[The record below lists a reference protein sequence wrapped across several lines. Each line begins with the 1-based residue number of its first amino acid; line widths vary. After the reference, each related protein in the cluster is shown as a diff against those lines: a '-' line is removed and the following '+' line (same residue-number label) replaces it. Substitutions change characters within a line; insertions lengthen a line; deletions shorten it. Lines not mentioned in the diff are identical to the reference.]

1 MPVLEIDIERPFGK
15 FALNVAQEMGLDGI
29 TAVFGASGSGK
40 TTLLRAIAGLD
51 RGVAGRI
58 RFAGQAWQDDAR
70 RVFVPPYKRGVGYVF
85 QDARLF
91 PHLSVGANLRYAARR
106 ARRESRP
113 IDFDDVV
120 DALDLSP
127 LLDRQTTALSGG
139 ERQRVAIGR
148 TLLSRPQLL
157 LMDEPL
163 AALDIRRRAA
173 ILPYIE
179 RLPQTFGVPVLYV
192 THAIAEVAQ
201 ISQWMLLLSG
211 GRVSAAGPVTELME
225 RIDLYPMTG
234 RFEAG
239 VVLAARVTGHDESFH
254 LTDLDVAGQ
263 RMVMPA
269 LDLPIGGEVRL
280 RIRAR
285 DVALATQKP
294 DGISIRNVLAGT
306 VAAVAAE
313 PETAF
318 AEVLVDLGGAHV
330 RARLTRRSVVDL
342 GLAPGRPV
350 FALLKS
356 VAIDRRMIVAAGGV
370 APGEGGNEET
380 LP

>member
-1 MPVLEIDIERPFGK
+1 MPVLDIDIQRPFGA
-15 FALNVAQEMGLDGI
+15 FALTVAKEVGLDGI

-51 RGVAGRI
+51 RGVAGHI
-58 RFAGQAWQDDAR
+58 RFAGQTWQDDAR
-70 RVFVPPYKRGVGYVF
+70 RIFVPPHRRGVGYVF

-91 PHLSVGANLRYAARR
+91 AHLSVAANLRYAARR
-106 ARRESRP
+106 ARRESRA
-113 IDFDDVV
+113 IEFDDVV
-120 DALDLSP
+120 GALDLGP
-127 LLDRQTTALSGG
+127 LLDRRTTALSGG
-139 ERQRVAIGR
+139 EQQRVAIGR
-148 TLLSRPQLL
+148 TLLARPQLL

-163 AALDIRRRAA
+163 AALDIRRKAA

-201 ISQWMLLLSG
+201 ISQWMVLLSG
-211 GRVSAAGPVTELME
+211 GQVTATGPVTDLME
-225 RIDLYPMTG
+225 RIDLFPMTG

-239 VVLAARVTGHDESFH
+239 VVLAARVTGHDTAYH

-263 RMVMPA
+263 TMVMPA
-269 LDLPIGGEVRL
+269 LDLPVGGEVRL

-285 DVALATQKP
+285 DVALATQRP
-294 DGISIRNVLAGT
+294 EGISIRNVLAGT
-306 VAAVAAE
+306 VAEIAAE

-342 GLAPGRPV
+342 ALAPGRPV

-356 VAIDRRMIVAAGGV
+356 VAIDRRMIVAGTATEDV
-370 APGEGGNEET
+370 
-380 LP
+380 

>member
-1 MPVLEIDIERPFGK
+1 MPVLEIDIQRPFGA
-15 FALNVAQEMGLDGI
+15 FTLSVAQEIGLDGI
-29 TAVFGASGSGK
+29 TGVFGASGSGK

-58 RFAGQAWQDDAR
+58 RFAGQVWQDDTR
-70 RVFVPPYKRGVGYVF
+70 RLFVPPHRRGVGYVF

-91 PHLSVGANLRYAARR
+91 SHLSVAANLRYAARR

-113 IDFDDVV
+113 IEFDDVV
-120 DALDLSP
+120 DALDLAP

-139 ERQRVAIGR
+139 EQQRVAIGR
-148 TLLSRPQLL
+148 TLLARPQLL

-163 AALDIRRRAA
+163 AALDIRRKAA

-201 ISQWMLLLSG
+201 IAQWMVLISEG
-211 GRVSAAGPVTELME
+211 QVSATGPVTELME

-239 VVLAARVTGHDESFH
+239 VVLAARVTGHDTTYH

-263 RMVMPA
+263 AMVMPA
-269 LDLPIGGEVRL
+269 LDLPVGGEVRL

-285 DVALATQKP
+285 DVALATLRP
-294 DGISIRNVLAGT
+294 DAISIRNVLAGT
-306 VAAVAAE
+306 VAEIAAE

-330 RARLTRRSVVDL
+330 RARLTRRSVADL
-342 GLAPGRPV
+342 ALAPGRPV

-356 VAIDRRMIVAAGGV
+356 VAIDRRMIVASVGQVPEDA
-370 APGEGGNEET
+370 
-380 LP
+380 

>member
-1 MPVLEIDIERPFGK
+1 MPVLEIDIERPFGE
-15 FALNVAQEMGLDGI
+15 FTLSVAQEIGLDGI

-51 RGVAGRI
+51 HGVAGRI

-70 RVFVPPYKRGVGYVF
+70 RVFVPPHKRGVGYVF

-91 PHLSVGANLRYAARR
+91 PHLSVAANLRYAARR
-106 ARRESRP
+106 ARRERRP
-113 IDFDDVV
+113 IEYDDVV

-201 ISQWMLLLSG
+201 ISQWMLLLSD
-211 GRVSAAGPVTELME
+211 GRVSATGPVTELME

-239 VVLAARVTGHDESFH
+239 VVLAARVTGHDTAYH

-269 LDLPIGGEVRL
+269 LDLPVGGELRL

-306 VAAVAAE
+306 VAEVAAE

-356 VAIDRRMIVAAGGV
+356 VAIDRRMIVASA
-370 APGEGGNEET
+370 APASGDA
-380 LP
+380 

>member
-1 MPVLEIDIERPFGK
+1 MPVLDIAIERPFADFTLAVG
-15 FALNVAQEMGLDGI
+15 QEIGLDGI

-51 RGVAGRI
+51 SGVRGRI
-58 RFAGQAWQDDAR
+58 RFGTQVWQDDAR
-70 RVFVPPYKRGVGYVF
+70 RVFVPPHRRGVGYVF

-91 PHLSVGANLRYAARR
+91 AHLDVAANLRYAVRR
-106 ARRESRP
+106 ARRESRA

-120 DALDLSP
+120 DALDLGP
-127 LLDRQTTALSGG
+127 LLDRQTAALSGG

-148 TLLSRPQLL
+148 TLLARPQLL

-163 AALDIRRRAA
+163 AALDVRRKAA

-201 ISQWMLLLSG
+201 ISQWMVLLSD
-211 GRVSAAGPVTELME
+211 GRVSATGPVTELME

-239 VVLAARVTGHDESFH
+239 VVLDARVTGHDAAYR
-254 LTDLDVAGQ
+254 LTDLDIAGQ
-263 RMVMPA
+263 HVVMPA
-269 LDLPIGGEVRL
+269 LDLPVGGEVRL

-285 DVALATQKP
+285 DVALATRKP

-306 VAAVAAE
+306 VAEVAEEA
-313 PETAF
+313 ETAF
-318 AEVLVDLGGAHV
+318 AEVLVDLGGTHV
-330 RARLTRRSVVDL
+330 RARLTRRSVADL
-342 GLAPGRPV
+342 ALAPGRPV
-350 FALLKS
+350 FALIKS
-356 VAIDRRMIVAAGGV
+356 VAIDRRMIVAGG
-370 APGEGGNEET
+370 GTHE
-380 LP
+380 

>member
-15 FALNVAQEMGLDGI
+15 FTLTAAKEIGLDGI

-40 TTLLRAIAGLD
+40 TTLLRAVAGLD

-58 RFAGQAWQDDAR
+58 RFAGQVWQDDAR
-70 RVFVPPYKRGVGYVF
+70 RIFVPPHKRGVGYVF

-91 PHLSVGANLRYAARR
+91 SHLSVAANLRYAARR

-120 DALDLSP
+120 DALDLGP
-127 LLDRQTTALSGG
+127 LLDRQTPALSGG

-148 TLLSRPQLL
+148 TLLARPQLL

-201 ISQWMLLLSG
+201 ISQWMLLLSD
-211 GRVSAAGPVTELME
+211 GRVSATGPVTELME
-225 RIDLYPMTG
+225 RIDLFPMTG

-239 VVLAARVTGHDESFH
+239 VVLSARVTGHDTTYH

-263 RMVMPA
+263 HMVMPA
-269 LDLPIGGEVRL
+269 LDLPVGGEVRL

-285 DVALATQKP
+285 DVALATQRP

-306 VAAVAAE
+306 VAEVAAE

-330 RARLTRRSVVDL
+330 RARLTRRSVADL
-342 GLAPGRPV
+342 ALAPGRPV

-356 VAIDRRMIVAAGGV
+356 VAIDRRMIVAGGV
-370 APGEGGNEET
+370 PASEEA
-380 LP
+380 

>member
-1 MPVLEIDIERPFGK
+1 MPVLDIDIERPFGD
-15 FALNVAQEMGLDGI
+15 FALAVAQEIGLDGI

-58 RFAGQAWQDDAR
+58 RFGDAVWQDDSKR
-70 RVFVPPYKRGVGYVF
+70 IFVPPHKRGVGYVF

-91 PHLSVGANLRYAARR
+91 DHLDVTGNLRYAARR
-106 ARRESRP
+106 ARRERRQ

-120 DALDLSP
+120 DALDLAP
-127 LLDRQTTALSGG
+127 LLDRRTTALSGG

-148 TLLSRPQLL
+148 TLLARPQLL

-163 AALDIRRRAA
+163 AALDLRRKAA

-179 RLPQTFGVPVLYV
+179 RLPETFGVPVLYV

-201 ISQWMLLLSG
+201 ISQRMVLLSE
-211 GRVSAAGPVTELME
+211 GRISATGPVTELME

-239 VVLAARVTGHDESFH
+239 AVLTARVTGHDDAFH
-254 LTDLDVAGQ
+254 LTDLDIAGQ
-263 RMVMPA
+263 ALVMPA
-269 LDLPIGGEVRL
+269 LDLPVGGAVRL

-285 DVALATQKP
+285 DVALATRKP
-294 DGISIRNVLAGT
+294 EGISIRNVLTGT
-306 VAAVAAE
+306 VSEVSEE
-313 PETAF
+313 PDTAF
-318 AEVLVDLGGAHV
+318 AEVLVDVGGAQI
-330 RARLTRRSVVDL
+330 RARLTRRSVADL
-342 GLAPGRPV
+342 ALTPGCPV
-350 FALLKS
+350 YALIKS
-356 VAIDRRMIVAAGGV
+356 VAIDRRMIVAGGAAEV
-370 APGEGGNEET
+370 DAQ
-380 LP
+380 